1 MSEPVEPRD
10 PEGFD
15 ADEECPWDCDLG
27 QPEWTDGD
35 DARVEREGY

>member
-15 ADEECPWDCDLG
+15 PDEEVPWDADNG
-27 QPEWTDGD
+27 APEWTDGD